1 MSYTS
6 CVISLNLIV
15 SGLICGRIV
24 YKGRSIAS
32 LIGVDVGRDYV
43 TAAAILVE
51 SAALY
56 ALTGVAYVVA
66 FALNSQ
72 LEIFFLSIYVMM
84 TVRHFPFFVR

>member
-24 YKGRSIAS
+24 YKGRTIARH
-32 LIGVDVGRDYV
+32 IGFDVGRDYV

-72 LEIFFLSIYVMM
+72 LEIFFLSVYVMM
-84 TVRHFPFFVR
+84 TVRDFPFFV